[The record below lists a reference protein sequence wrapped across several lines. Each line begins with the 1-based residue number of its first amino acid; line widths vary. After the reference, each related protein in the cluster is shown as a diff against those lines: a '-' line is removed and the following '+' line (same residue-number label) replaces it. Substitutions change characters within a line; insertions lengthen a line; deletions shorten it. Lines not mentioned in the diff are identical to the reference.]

1 MVDGAKFIWYK
12 IEGRDRGGVE
22 MDIDEIVRE
31 SVEKTCKEN
40 GYSPKL
46 TKLMSELVSK
56 YRNEGTISDKELLT
70 YIKRIQKN
78 LPNSSG
84 GD

>member
-1 MVDGAKFIWYK
+1 
-12 IEGRDRGGVE
+12 
-22 MDIDEIVRE
+22 MDIDKIVTE

-46 TKLMSELVSK
+46 TKLMSELVAK
-56 YRNEGTISDKELLT
+56 YRNEGTVSDKELLI

-84 GD
+84 GDE

>member
-1 MVDGAKFIWYK
+1 M
-12 IEGRDRGGVE
+12 

-40 GYSPKL
+40 GYSKKL

-56 YRNEGTISDKELLT
+56 YRNEGTVSDAELLI

-78 LPNSSG
+78 LPNSNG
-84 GD
+84 GNE